1 MKREE
6 EHQITEK
13 IKEGDLLS
21 FRKLVDTYSPNILS
35 VIRGIIDNEEDA
47 REISQDVFVKAY
59 FSIQKFRGDSSL
71 STWLF
76 RIAYNLSISHLRKRR
91 FTFVSE
97 NDYKIPESCLRSE
110 EDDDIDCKESKI
122 RLIESITETLCPE
135 DKFLLNLF
143 YEQDKSIKEIS
154 SIMGLTE
161 SNVKVKLHRIK
172 KRIAEIAEKKME
184 VSYG

>member
-1 MKREE
+1 M
-6 EHQITEK
+6 
-13 IKEGDLLS
+13 
-21 FRKLVDTYSPNILS
+21 
-35 VIRGIIDNEEDA
+35 
-47 REISQDVFVKAY
+47 
-59 FSIQKFRGDSSL
+59 
-71 STWLF
+71 
-76 RIAYNLSISHLRKRR
+76 
-91 FTFVSE
+91 SE

-110 EDDDIDCKESKI
+110 EDDDIDCKESKVS
-122 RLIESITETLCPE
+122 LIESITETLCPE